1 MNTRRD
7 KNSHLQK
14 SLYVNKEK
22 IYQIKKINRNTF
34 YMIKKLINELKKNL
48 KIIKLIPLFIKME
61 NQPSES

>member
-34 YMIKKLINELKKNL
+34 YMIKKLINELKK
-48 KIIKLIPLFIKME
+48 KPE
-61 NQPSES
+61 NH